1 MAKQNKGNTGLE
13 ISVNGETK
21 VSMSMDKFDRAVK
34 EILGEVLNLTRAK
47 MKLQTCEY
55 SYNEK
60 TPSGFSNAITVKSD
74 QTAHPDLISAFNKL
88 GGHLAVIIEDVSHQA
103 IKRIDER
110 IGTFQEITDK
120 LQTYSVDEIQTDGTS
135 LTLIGSKILSTGDVV
150 MIKSPK
156 IHPSDYEFGN
166 ELYAIAQDIVFE
178 VTEYHNGKV
187 APDPQGDLFEEQN

>member
-1 MAKQNKGNTGLE
+1 MAKTKKDATSIE
-13 ISVNGETK
+13 ISANGTK
-21 VSMSMDKFDRAVK
+21 VTTTLEAMNKASKKLS
-34 EILGEVLNLTRAK
+34 GEVLNITRARL
-47 MKLQTCEY
+47 KLQQCEY

-60 TPSGFSNAITVKSD
+60 TPTGFSNAITVKSD
-74 QTAHPDLISAFNKL
+74 QTAHPDLLSAFAKL

-103 IKRIDER
+103 IKRIDEK

-120 LQTYSVDEIQTDGTS
+120 LQTYSVDEIQTDGHTF
-135 LTLIGSKILSTGDVV
+135 TLVGSKILTTGDVV

-156 IHPSDYEFGN
+156 IHPNEYEFGN
-166 ELYAIAQDIVFE
+166 ELFAIAQDIIYE

>member
-1 MAKQNKGNTGLE
+1 MAKNKNAQEAQERT
-13 ISVNGETK
+13 
-21 VSMSMDKFDRAVK
+21 
-34 EILGEVLNLTRAK
+34 GEVLNLTRAK
-47 MKLQTCEY
+47 MKLQQCEY

-74 QTAHPDLISAFNKL
+74 QTAHPDLITAFNKL
-88 GGHLAVIIEDVSHQA
+88 GGHLAVIIEDVSHQS

-110 IGTFQEITDK
+110 IGTFQEVTDK
-120 LQTYSVDEIQTDGTS
+120 LQTYSVDEIQTDGHAF
-135 LTLIGSKILSTGDVV
+135 TLAGSKILTTGDVV

-156 IHPSDYEFGN
+156 IHPSEYEFGN
-166 ELYAIAQDIVFE
+166 ELFAIAQDIIFE